1 MLDRELFELLNST
14 ADAAFSLSESGE
26 ILSWNAA
33 AEELFGFAAA
43 EVLNRLCFEILD
55 ARGAMGNAICMR
67 DCAVQRCA
75 HHAGPVPSF
84 DMQVRTRSGQRLW
97 VNVSTLS
104 HRHPLTG
111 RLILVHLARDITAA
125 KEQQKTVAEWVQIA
139 KRVAT
144 LDSAGGAHNPTHS
157 LSSREIQILK
167 LLAAPTTP
175 AEVAEAMG
183 IAPTTLRN
191 HLHRINE
198 KLGTKD
204 RLGAVLQ
211 AMHRGLI

>member
-1 MLDRELFELLNST
+1 MLELELFELLQST
-14 ADAAFSLSESGE
+14 ADAAFTITECGE

-33 AEELFGFAAA
+33 AENLFGYTAA
-43 EVLNRLCFEILD
+43 EVVGRQCYDVLD
-55 ARGAMGNAICMR
+55 AHGQFGNSICMR

-75 HHAGPVPSF
+75 RHAGPVPSF
-84 DMQVRTRSGQRLW
+84 DMQTRTSTGTTVW

-104 HRHPLTG
+104 YRNPRTG
-111 RLILVHLARDITAA
+111 RVIIGHIARDITAQ
-125 KEQQKTVAEWVQIA
+125 KEKQRMIEAWVEMS
-139 KRVAT
+139 KRVA
-144 LDSAGGAHNPTHS
+144 AMGATSNGDGPQQL
-157 LSSREIQILK
+157 LSPREIRVLQ
-167 LLAAPTTP
+167 LLAEPQP
-175 AEVAEAMG
+175 PEQVATILG
-183 IAPTTLRN
+183 IAPATLRN